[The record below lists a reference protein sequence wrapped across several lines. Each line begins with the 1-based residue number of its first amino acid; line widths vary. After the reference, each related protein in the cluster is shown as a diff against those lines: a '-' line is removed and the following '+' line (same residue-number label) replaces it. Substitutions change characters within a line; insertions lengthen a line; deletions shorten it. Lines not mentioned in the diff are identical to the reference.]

1 MLQVNMNQVIPL
13 PRMHI
18 ARQHSDSSMY
28 VPPFPINP
36 LRTKGVNT
44 NKVVVVMGA
53 TGTGKSKL
61 AIDLARRFGGEVINS
76 DKIQVY
82 DGLDVVTNKV
92 TKEECMGVPHHLI
105 NGVHPDA
112 DFTASDFRVRA
123 TQAVNSI
130 SDRGL
135 LPIIAG
141 GSNSYIE
148 ELIDGANGQF
158 RSRYECCFLW
168 VDVQLAVLHDFVS
181 ERVDRMVERGL
192 VDEVREFFHP
202 DCDYS
207 KGLRRAI
214 GVPELDAYLRSEGIL
229 EEAER
234 TRLLATAIDDI
245 KANTCKLT
253 CCQLGKIRR
262 LATLPGWTVHR
273 IDATEVFR
281 KRGEAAEEAWDS
293 VVAGPGLRTVRRFL
307 LGEKETLSSEEVC
320 SNLAIAK
327 VMAGA
332 GKVPVLSPRKSLSVV
347 GATI

>member
-1 MLQVNMNQVIPL
+1 MHIPRPL
-13 PRMHI
+13 P
-18 ARQHSDSSMY
+18 DSSMY
-28 VPPFPINP
+28 TPSFPMGP
-36 LRTKGVNT
+36 LRIKGGNN

-61 AIDLARRFGGEVINS
+61 AIDLARRLGGEVINS
-76 DKIQVY
+76 DKMQVY

-112 DFTASDFRVRA
+112 DFTASDFRAHATRA
-123 TQAVNSI
+123 VDSI
-130 SDRGL
+130 TERGL

-148 ELIDGANGQF
+148 ELVDGANGQF
-158 RSRYECCFLW
+158 RSRYKCCFIW
-168 VDVQLAVLHDFVS
+168 VDVQLSVLHDFVS
-181 ERVDRMVERGL
+181 ERVDRMIERGL
-192 VDEVREFFHP
+192 VEEVRALFDP
-202 DCDYS
+202 NADYS

-229 EEAER
+229 EESESMIQL
-234 TRLLATAIDDI
+234 TNAIDEI

-253 CCQLGKIRR
+253 CCQLDKIRR
-262 LATLPGWTVHR
+262 LASLPGWTVNR

-281 KRGEAAEEAWDS
+281 KRGDVAEEAWES
-293 VVAGPGLRTVRRFL
+293 AVAGPSVRTVRRFL
-307 LGEKETLSSEEVC
+307 LGEKEALSSEEVC
-320 SNLAIAK
+320 SNFAK
-327 VMAGA
+327 VMEKGIVMAGA
-332 GKVPVLSPRKSLSVV
+332 GKVPVLSPRKSLSVA

>member
-1 MLQVNMNQVIPL
+1 MLQLNMNQVIPL
-13 PRMHI
+13 PRMHMP
-18 ARQHSDSSMY
+18 RQHSDSSMY
-28 VPPFPINP
+28 VPPFSIVP

-44 NKVVVVMGA
+44 NKVVVVMGV

-61 AIDLARRFGGEVINS
+61 AIDLARRLGGEVVNS

-112 DFTASDFRVRA
+112 DFTASDFRVHA
-123 TQAVNSI
+123 TRAVNSI

-168 VDVQLAVLHDFVS
+168 VDVQLEVLYDFVA

-192 VDEVREFFHP
+192 VDEVRALFDP
-202 DCDYS
+202 NCDYS

-234 TRLLATAIDDI
+234 TRLLATAINDI
-245 KANTCKLT
+245 KANTRKLT
-253 CCQLGKIRR
+253 RCQLEKIRR
-262 LATLPGWTVHR
+262 LTTLPGWSVQR

-281 KRGEAAEEAWDS
+281 NRGEAAKEAWDS

-307 LGEKETLSSEEVC
+307 LGEKETLSNDDVC
-320 SNLAIAK
+320 SNLAK